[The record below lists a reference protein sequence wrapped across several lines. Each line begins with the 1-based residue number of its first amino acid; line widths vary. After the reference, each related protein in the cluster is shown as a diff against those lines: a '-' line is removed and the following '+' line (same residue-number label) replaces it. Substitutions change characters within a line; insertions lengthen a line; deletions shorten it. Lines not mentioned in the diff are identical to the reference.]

1 MTKSAWFDD
10 LELLSRRSAWE
21 RGQFILSQHHHVSAT
36 VPLIRQRMATI

>member
-1 MTKSAWFDD
+1 MTKAAWFDD

-21 RGQFILSQHHHVSAT
+21 RGQSILAQQQRASAT